1 MIYKITPPGG
11 LGHIK
16 TVLPASKSI
25 SNRVLIINALS
36 GSPRSVGNLA
46 ECDDTAVMLEA
57 LHNEKNVEKA
67 VDVHG
72 AGTSMRFLTA
82 YFGLSA
88 PKHVITGSSR
98 MLQRPISILVE
109 ALRSLGAEI
118 DYMGNEGFP
127 PLKVGGGN
135 MRGGVISL
143 PANVSSQYISA
154 LLMIAPQLKGGIVL
168 KLEGEVA
175 SRPYIN
181 MTLELMKEF
190 GAKAEW
196 TSENEITVSQGGYVS
211 VPFTVES
218 DWSAASYWYE
228 MTALSKNAAAAVT
241 LPSLYEKSLQGDS
254 RGAAYFEKLG
264 VETKFSGSTALI
276 CGKAA
281 CAESLDLDLGGEPDL
296 AQTLVATCCG
306 LGVKFR
312 FGGLA
317 NLRVKETDR
326 TQALENEMRKLG
338 YVIGDTPDG
347 TLFWD
352 GETCEAQKNA
362 VIETYEDHRMA
373 MSMAPLCLKHGAVM
387 IDNPQVV
394 SKSYPR
400 YWDNLRNAGFGVE
413 EINS

>member
-1 MIYKITPPGG
+1 
-11 LGHIK
+11 
-16 TVLPASKSI
+16 
-25 SNRVLIINALS
+25 
-36 GSPRSVGNLA
+36 
-46 ECDDTAVMLEA
+46 
-57 LHNEKNVEKA
+57 
-67 VDVHG
+67 
-72 AGTSMRFLTA
+72 MRFLTA

-88 PKHVITGSSR
+88 PKRVITGSSR

-241 LPSLYEKSLQGDS
+241 LPSLYEKVCKAIREVPHISKNSAWKQNFQ
-254 RGAAYFEKLG
+254 AA
-264 VETKFSGSTALI
+264 
-276 CGKAA
+276 
-281 CAESLDLDLGGEPDL
+281 
-296 AQTLVATCCG
+296 
-306 LGVKFR
+306 R
-312 FGGLA
+312 
-317 NLRVKETDR
+317 
-326 TQALENEMRKLG
+326 
-338 YVIGDTPDG
+338 
-347 TLFWD
+347 
-352 GETCEAQKNA
+352 
-362 VIETYEDHRMA
+362 H
-373 MSMAPLCLKHGAVM
+373 
-387 IDNPQVV
+387 
-394 SKSYPR
+394 
-400 YWDNLRNAGFGVE
+400 
-413 EINS
+413 